1 MSENN
6 VENTSFKIDDVSEEK
21 SQFEIDNERR
31 AQLDKERLEKEHS
44 QESAEKGN
52 VVQEIQD
59 EEREQGQEQV
69 QEEEVV
75 HEEQPPIQI
84 SHKTQ
89 IVDNFF
95 DGPPPV
101 RNTPS
106 QNQQTQSANTQGGN
120 VQKNTKQQQNTADE
134 NSSTQ
139 EQSQNTSQNLQN
151 NTNVQEKKTNVSNNQ
166 HVQEAETEIK
176 VEAAQP
182 LPPIKV
188 PKHNTVIVDNNL
200 DMPRKKPAETN
211 ANKAQ
216 QNTANNTKPQE
227 QSQNVADTNQKVQ
240 AQKQVQDTA
249 TVKNAQNNAQQSQ
262 VNSQSQQAEVQA
274 TPPPIKL
281 PKHNTVIVDNNL
293 DMPRK
298 KVSPANAEGNK
309 ANTSE
314 NVQNKT
320 DNNVK
325 SETQNVSK
333 QKNTADSVSSQQ
345 NPLNAQGAQAST
357 NEVNAEEKIE
367 TPPPIKLPKHNSVI
381 VDNNLDMPRKKVSPA
396 NTEGNKANASEN
408 VQNKTDNNVKSDTQN
423 VSKQKN
429 TANSISSQQ
438 NSSNAQGAQAS
449 ANEVKIEEKAETPPP
464 IKLPKHN
471 TVIVDNNLDMPKK
484 KATVEKTDTKAE
496 TAVDNH
502 QNTTNNKKAQDQ
514 SQNVANADQNVQEQ
528 AQKQVQNVQ
537 EQSQKQAQ
545 DKVKVQNTQNNAKQ
559 SQVNTQSQQ
568 AEAQAVPPPI
578 KLPKRETVIVDN
590 NLDIESG
597 KKNKKNKKAE
607 KNAGKNAANN
617 KNVVKEA
624 EAKTAQQTAT
634 NDNKLN
640 KEAKTSELKVVETEK
655 TLQNKAVET
664 KGAKADIKQKEDNI
678 QNKAKDQDV
687 NAKVIVE
694 NAITQ
699 VEKPIFEELDK
710 KVPSF
715 NERDESNHIRRSQVT
730 PQSTSDIMSLISS
743 DMYAGFWIRC
753 VAFVIDA
760 SFVVCLMNI
769 AVYFDIESYI
779 PISIAIV
786 YMILFAFYSF
796 IFVYLFDGQSIGKML
811 TGIKVIE
818 ENGSKLGF
826 FTAFV
831 REFAG
836 KLIMIPLFLTFIFT
850 AFSYK
855 KHSIIDYLSDTCV
868 IKSKYQSLYDELMT
882 DTEEN

>member
-31 AQLDKERLEKEHS
+31 AQLEKERLEKGHS

-59 EEREQGQEQV
+59 EEHDQGQEQV

-84 SHKTQ
+84 SRKTQ

-106 QNQQTQSANTQGGN
+106 QNQKTQSANTQGSN
-120 VQKNTKQQQNTADE
+120 VQKNTNQQQNTADE

-166 HVQEAETEIK
+166 HVQEVETEIK

-200 DMPRKKPAETN
+200 VMPRKKPAETN

-227 QSQNVADTNQKVQ
+227 QSQNVADTNQNVQ
-240 AQKQVQDTA
+240 AQKHVQDTA
-249 TVKNAQNNAQQSQ
+249 TVKNAKNNAQQSQ
-262 VNSQSQQAEVQA
+262 VNSQNQQAEVQA

-333 QKNTADSVSSQQ
+333 QKNTANSVSSQQ
-345 NPLNAQGAQAST
+345 NPSNAQGAQAST
-357 NEVNAEEKIE
+357 NEVKTEEK
-367 TPPPIKLPKHNSVI
+367 V
-381 VDNNLDMPRKKVSPA
+381 
-396 NTEGNKANASEN
+396 
-408 VQNKTDNNVKSDTQN
+408 
-423 VSKQKN
+423 
-429 TANSISSQQ
+429 
-438 NSSNAQGAQAS
+438 
-449 ANEVKIEEKAETPPP
+449 ETPPP

-484 KATVEKTDTKAE
+484 KATVEKTDIKAE

-514 SQNVANADQNVQEQ
+514 SQNVANANQNVQEQ

-545 DKVKVQNTQNNAKQ
+545 DKATVQNTQNNAQQ
-559 SQVNTQSQQ
+559 SQVNSQSQQ

-694 NAITQ
+694 NATTQ

-715 NERDESNHIRRSQVT
+715 NERDDSNHIRRSQVA

-769 AVYFDIESYI
+769 AVYFNIESYI

>member
-31 AQLDKERLEKEHS
+31 AQLEKERLEKEHS

-75 HEEQPPIQI
+75 HEEHAPIQI

-106 QNQQTQSANTQGGN
+106 QNQKTQSANTQGSN
-120 VQKNTKQQQNTADE
+120 VQKNTNQQQNTADE

-166 HVQEAETEIK
+166 HVQESETEIK

-227 QSQNVADTNQKVQ
+227 QSQNVANTNQNVQ

-262 VNSQSQQAEVQA
+262 VNSQNQQAEVQA

-281 PKHNTVIVDNNL
+281 PKHNSVIVDNNL

-333 QKNTADSVSSQQ
+333 QKNTANSVSLQQ
-345 NPLNAQGAQAST
+345 NPSNAQGAQAST
-357 NEVNAEEKIE
+357 NEVKTEEK
-367 TPPPIKLPKHNSVI
+367 V
-381 VDNNLDMPRKKVSPA
+381 
-396 NTEGNKANASEN
+396 
-408 VQNKTDNNVKSDTQN
+408 
-423 VSKQKN
+423 
-429 TANSISSQQ
+429 
-438 NSSNAQGAQAS
+438 
-449 ANEVKIEEKAETPPP
+449 ETPPP

-484 KATVEKTDTKAE
+484 KATVEKTDIKAE
-496 TAVDNH
+496 TAVDNQ

-537 EQSQKQAQ
+537 EQSQKQSQ
-545 DKVKVQNTQNNAKQ
+545 DKATVQNTQNNAQQ
-559 SQVNTQSQQ
+559 SQVNSQSQQ
-568 AEAQAVPPPI
+568 AEVQAPQQPPI

-607 KNAGKNAANN
+607 KNAGKNVANN

-624 EAKTAQQTAT
+624 EAKKAQQTAT

-640 KEAKTSELKVVETEK
+640 KEVKTSELKVVEAEK

-694 NAITQ
+694 NATTQ
-699 VEKPIFEELDK
+699 VERPIFDEPDK

-715 NERDESNHIRRSQVT
+715 NEGDDSNHIRRSQVA
-730 PQSTSDIMSLISS
+730 PQSTSDIMRLISS

>member
-31 AQLDKERLEKEHS
+31 AQLEKERLEKEHS

-52 VVQEIQD
+52 VVQEIQN
-59 EEREQGQEQV
+59 EERDQGQEQV
-69 QEEEVV
+69 QEEEAV

-106 QNQQTQSANTQGGN
+106 QNQKTQSANTQGSN
-120 VQKNTKQQQNTADE
+120 VQKNTNQQQNTADE

-227 QSQNVADTNQKVQ
+227 QSQNVADTNQNVQ
-240 AQKQVQDTA
+240 AQKHVQDTA

-262 VNSQSQQAEVQA
+262 VNSQNQQAEVQA

-281 PKHNTVIVDNNL
+281 PKHNSVIVDNNL

-325 SETQNVSK
+325 SEKQNVSE
-333 QKNTADSVSSQQ
+333 QKNTANSVSLQQ
-345 NPLNAQGAQAST
+345 NPSNAQGAQAST
-357 NEVNAEEKIE
+357 NEVKTEEK
-367 TPPPIKLPKHNSVI
+367 V
-381 VDNNLDMPRKKVSPA
+381 
-396 NTEGNKANASEN
+396 
-408 VQNKTDNNVKSDTQN
+408 
-423 VSKQKN
+423 
-429 TANSISSQQ
+429 
-438 NSSNAQGAQAS
+438 
-449 ANEVKIEEKAETPPP
+449 ETPPP

-484 KATVEKTDTKAE
+484 KATVEKTDIKAE
-496 TAVDNH
+496 IAVDNH

-514 SQNVANADQNVQEQ
+514 SQNVANANQNVQEQ

-545 DKVKVQNTQNNAKQ
+545 DKAKVQNTQNNAQQ

-694 NAITQ
+694 NATTQ
-699 VEKPIFEELDK
+699 VEKPIFDEPDK

-715 NERDESNHIRRSQVT
+715 NEGDDSNHIRRSQVA

>member
-31 AQLDKERLEKEHS
+31 AQLEKERLEKGHS

-59 EEREQGQEQV
+59 EEHDQGQEQV

-84 SHKTQ
+84 SRKTQ

-106 QNQQTQSANTQGGN
+106 QNQKTQSANTQGSN
-120 VQKNTKQQQNTADE
+120 VQKNTNQQQNTADE

-166 HVQEAETEIK
+166 HVQEVETEIK

-227 QSQNVADTNQKVQ
+227 QSQNVADTNQNVQ
-240 AQKQVQDTA
+240 AQKHVQDTA
-249 TVKNAQNNAQQSQ
+249 TVKNAKNNAQQSQ
-262 VNSQSQQAEVQA
+262 VNSQNQQAEVQA

-333 QKNTADSVSSQQ
+333 QKNTANSVSSQQ
-345 NPLNAQGAQAST
+345 NPSNAQGAQAST
-357 NEVNAEEKIE
+357 NEVKTEEK
-367 TPPPIKLPKHNSVI
+367 V
-381 VDNNLDMPRKKVSPA
+381 
-396 NTEGNKANASEN
+396 
-408 VQNKTDNNVKSDTQN
+408 
-423 VSKQKN
+423 
-429 TANSISSQQ
+429 
-438 NSSNAQGAQAS
+438 
-449 ANEVKIEEKAETPPP
+449 ETPPP

-484 KATVEKTDTKAE
+484 KATVEKTDIKAE

-514 SQNVANADQNVQEQ
+514 SQNVANANQNVQEQ

-545 DKVKVQNTQNNAKQ
+545 DKATVQNTQNNAQQ
-559 SQVNTQSQQ
+559 SQVNSQSQQ

-694 NAITQ
+694 NATTQ

-715 NERDESNHIRRSQVT
+715 NEGDDSNHIRRSQVA

-796 IFVYLFDGQSIGKML
+796 IFAYLFDGQSIGKML

>member
-31 AQLDKERLEKEHS
+31 AQLEKERLEKEHS

-59 EEREQGQEQV
+59 EEHDQGQEQV
-69 QEEEVV
+69 QEEEAV

-106 QNQQTQSANTQGGN
+106 QNQQAQSANTQGSN
-120 VQKNTKQQQNTADE
+120 VQKNTNQQQNTADE

-200 DMPRKKPAETN
+200 DMPRKKTAETN

-227 QSQNVADTNQKVQ
+227 QSQNVADTNQNVQ
-240 AQKQVQDTA
+240 AQKHAQDTA

-298 KVSPANAEGNK
+298 KVNPANAEGNK

-320 DNNVK
+320 DNNDK
-325 SETQNVSK
+325 SEKQNVSE
-333 QKNTADSVSSQQ
+333 QKNTANSVSSQQ
-345 NPLNAQGAQAST
+345 SPSNTQGAQAST
-357 NEVNAEEKIE
+357 NEVKTEEKI
-367 TPPPIKLPKHNSVI
+367 
-381 VDNNLDMPRKKVSPA
+381 
-396 NTEGNKANASEN
+396 
-408 VQNKTDNNVKSDTQN
+408 
-423 VSKQKN
+423 
-429 TANSISSQQ
+429 
-438 NSSNAQGAQAS
+438 
-449 ANEVKIEEKAETPPP
+449 ETPPP

-471 TVIVDNNLDMPKK
+471 TVIVDNNLDIPKK
-484 KATVEKTDTKAE
+484 KATVEKTDIKAE
-496 TAVDNH
+496 TAVDTH

-514 SQNVANADQNVQEQ
+514 SQNVANANQNVQEQ

-597 KKNKKNKKAE
+597 KKSKKNKKAE

-640 KEAKTSELKVVETEK
+640 KEAKTLELKVVETEK

-694 NAITQ
+694 NATTQ

-715 NERDESNHIRRSQVT
+715 NEGDESNHIRRSQVA

-760 SFVVCLMNI
+760 SFVVFLMNI
-769 AVYFDIESYI
+769 AVYFNIESYI

-818 ENGSKLGF
+818 ENGSKIGF

>member
-44 QESAEKGN
+44 QESAEKSN

-59 EEREQGQEQV
+59 EEHDQGQEQV

-106 QNQQTQSANTQGGN
+106 QNQKTQSANTQGSN
-120 VQKNTKQQQNTADE
+120 VQKNTNQQQNTADE

-166 HVQEAETEIK
+166 HVQEVETEIK

-188 PKHNTVIVDNNL
+188 PKHNTVIDDNNL

-227 QSQNVADTNQKVQ
+227 QSQNITDTNQKVQ

-293 DMPRK
+293 DLPRK

-333 QKNTADSVSSQQ
+333 QKNTVNSVSSQQ
-345 NPLNAQGAQAST
+345 NPSNAQGAQAST
-357 NEVNAEEKIE
+357 NEVKTEEK
-367 TPPPIKLPKHNSVI
+367 V
-381 VDNNLDMPRKKVSPA
+381 
-396 NTEGNKANASEN
+396 
-408 VQNKTDNNVKSDTQN
+408 
-423 VSKQKN
+423 
-429 TANSISSQQ
+429 
-438 NSSNAQGAQAS
+438 
-449 ANEVKIEEKAETPPP
+449 ETPPP

-484 KATVEKTDTKAE
+484 KATVEKTNIKAE
-496 TAVDNH
+496 IAVDNH

-514 SQNVANADQNVQEQ
+514 SQNVANANQNVQEQ

-655 TLQNKAVET
+655 TLQNKAVKT

-694 NAITQ
+694 NATTQ

-715 NERDESNHIRRSQVT
+715 NERDESNHIRRSQVA

-769 AVYFDIESYI
+769 AVYFNIESYI

>member
-31 AQLDKERLEKEHS
+31 AQLEKERLEKEHS
-44 QESAEKGN
+44 QESAEKSN

-59 EEREQGQEQV
+59 EEHDQGQEQV

-106 QNQQTQSANTQGGN
+106 KNQQAQSANTQGSN
-120 VQKNTKQQQNTADE
+120 VQKNTNQQQNTADE

-200 DMPRKKPAETN
+200 DMPRKKTAETN

-227 QSQNVADTNQKVQ
+227 QSQNVADTNQNVQ
-240 AQKQVQDTA
+240 AQKHVQDKA

-262 VNSQSQQAEVQA
+262 VNSQNQQAEVQA
-274 TPPPIKL
+274 TPPPIRL
-281 PKHNTVIVDNNL
+281 PKHNSVIVDNNL

-333 QKNTADSVSSQQ
+333 QKNTANSVSSQQ
-345 NPLNAQGAQAST
+345 NPSNAQVAQAST
-357 NEVNAEEKIE
+357 NEVKTEEK
-367 TPPPIKLPKHNSVI
+367 V
-381 VDNNLDMPRKKVSPA
+381 
-396 NTEGNKANASEN
+396 
-408 VQNKTDNNVKSDTQN
+408 
-423 VSKQKN
+423 
-429 TANSISSQQ
+429 
-438 NSSNAQGAQAS
+438 
-449 ANEVKIEEKAETPPP
+449 ETPPP

-484 KATVEKTDTKAE
+484 KATVEKTDIKAE
-496 TAVDNH
+496 IAVDNH

-514 SQNVANADQNVQEQ
+514 SQNVANANQNVQEQ

-545 DKVKVQNTQNNAKQ
+545 DKVKIQNTQNNAKQ

-568 AEAQAVPPPI
+568 AEAQVVPPPI

-694 NAITQ
+694 NATTQ

-715 NERDESNHIRRSQVT
+715 NEGDESNHIRRSQVA

-868 IKSKYQSLYDELMT
+868 IKSKYQSLFDELMT

>member
-31 AQLDKERLEKEHS
+31 AQLEKERLEKEHS
-44 QESAEKGN
+44 QESAEKSN

-59 EEREQGQEQV
+59 EEHDQGQEQV

-106 QNQQTQSANTQGGN
+106 KNQQAQSANTQGSN
-120 VQKNTKQQQNTADE
+120 VQKNTNQQQNTADE

-200 DMPRKKPAETN
+200 DMPRKKTAETN

-227 QSQNVADTNQKVQ
+227 QSQNVADTNQNVQ
-240 AQKQVQDTA
+240 AQKHVQDKA

-262 VNSQSQQAEVQA
+262 VNSQNQQAEVQA
-274 TPPPIKL
+274 TPPPIRL
-281 PKHNTVIVDNNL
+281 PKHNSVIVDNNL

-333 QKNTADSVSSQQ
+333 QKNTANSVSSQQ
-345 NPLNAQGAQAST
+345 NPSNAQVAQAST
-357 NEVNAEEKIE
+357 NEVKTEEK
-367 TPPPIKLPKHNSVI
+367 V
-381 VDNNLDMPRKKVSPA
+381 
-396 NTEGNKANASEN
+396 
-408 VQNKTDNNVKSDTQN
+408 
-423 VSKQKN
+423 
-429 TANSISSQQ
+429 
-438 NSSNAQGAQAS
+438 
-449 ANEVKIEEKAETPPP
+449 ETPPP

-484 KATVEKTDTKAE
+484 KATVEKTDIKAE
-496 TAVDNH
+496 IAVDNH

-514 SQNVANADQNVQEQ
+514 SQNVANANHNVQEQ

-545 DKVKVQNTQNNAKQ
+545 DKVKIQNTQNNAKQ

-568 AEAQAVPPPI
+568 AEAQVVPPPI

-694 NAITQ
+694 NATTQ

-715 NERDESNHIRRSQVT
+715 NEGDESNHIRRSQVA

-868 IKSKYQSLYDELMT
+868 IKSKYQSLFDELMT

>member
-21 SQFEIDNERR
+21 SQFEINNERR

-44 QESAEKGN
+44 QESAEKSN

-59 EEREQGQEQV
+59 EEHDQGQEQV

-106 QNQQTQSANTQGGN
+106 QNQKTQSANTQGSN
-120 VQKNTKQQQNTADE
+120 VQKNTNQQQKTADE

-166 HVQEAETEIK
+166 HVQEVETEIK

-227 QSQNVADTNQKVQ
+227 QSQNVADTNQNVQ
-240 AQKQVQDTA
+240 AQKHTQDTA

-262 VNSQSQQAEVQA
+262 VKSQNQQAEVQA

-325 SETQNVSK
+325 SEKQNVSK

-345 NPLNAQGAQAST
+345 NPSNAQGAQAST
-357 NEVNAEEKIE
+357 NEVK
-367 TPPPIKLPKHNSVI
+367 
-381 VDNNLDMPRKKVSPA
+381 
-396 NTEGNKANASEN
+396 TEEN
-408 VQNKTDNNVKSDTQN
+408 V
-423 VSKQKN
+423 
-429 TANSISSQQ
+429 
-438 NSSNAQGAQAS
+438 
-449 ANEVKIEEKAETPPP
+449 ETPPP

-484 KATVEKTDTKAE
+484 KATVEKTDIKAE

-537 EQSQKQAQ
+537 EQSQKQEQ
-545 DKVKVQNTQNNAKQ
+545 DKAKVQNTQNNAQQ

-607 KNAGKNAANN
+607 KNAGKNVANN

-624 EAKTAQQTAT
+624 EAKKAQQTAT

-640 KEAKTSELKVVETEK
+640 KEVKTSELKVVEAEK
-655 TLQNKAVET
+655 TLQNKAIET

-694 NAITQ
+694 NATTQ
-699 VEKPIFEELDK
+699 VEKPIFDEPDK

-715 NERDESNHIRRSQVT
+715 NEGDDSNHIRRSQVA

>member
-21 SQFEIDNERR
+21 SQFEINNERR

-44 QESAEKGN
+44 QESAEKSN

-59 EEREQGQEQV
+59 EEHDQGQEQV

-106 QNQQTQSANTQGGN
+106 QNQKTQSANTQGSN
-120 VQKNTKQQQNTADE
+120 VQKNTNQQQKTADE

-166 HVQEAETEIK
+166 HVQEVETEIK

-227 QSQNVADTNQKVQ
+227 QSQNVADTNQNVQ
-240 AQKQVQDTA
+240 AQKHTQDTA

-262 VNSQSQQAEVQA
+262 VKSQNQQAEVQA

-333 QKNTADSVSSQQ
+333 QKNTANSVSSQQ
-345 NPLNAQGAQAST
+345 NPSNAQGAQAST
-357 NEVNAEEKIE
+357 NEVK
-367 TPPPIKLPKHNSVI
+367 
-381 VDNNLDMPRKKVSPA
+381 
-396 NTEGNKANASEN
+396 TEEN
-408 VQNKTDNNVKSDTQN
+408 V
-423 VSKQKN
+423 
-429 TANSISSQQ
+429 
-438 NSSNAQGAQAS
+438 
-449 ANEVKIEEKAETPPP
+449 ETPPP

-484 KATVEKTDTKAE
+484 KATVEKTDIKAE

-537 EQSQKQAQ
+537 EQSQKQEQ
-545 DKVKVQNTQNNAKQ
+545 DKAKVQNTQNNAQQ

-607 KNAGKNAANN
+607 KNAGKNVANN

-624 EAKTAQQTAT
+624 EAKKAQQTAT

-640 KEAKTSELKVVETEK
+640 KEVKTSELKVVEAEK
-655 TLQNKAVET
+655 TLQNKAIET

-694 NAITQ
+694 NATTQ
-699 VEKPIFEELDK
+699 VEKPIFDEPDK

-715 NERDESNHIRRSQVT
+715 NEGDDSNHIRRSQVA

>member
-44 QESAEKGN
+44 QESAEKSN

-59 EEREQGQEQV
+59 EEHDQGQEQV

-106 QNQQTQSANTQGGN
+106 QNQKTQSANTQGSN
-120 VQKNTKQQQNTADE
+120 VQKNTNQQQNTADE

-166 HVQEAETEIK
+166 HVQEVETEIK

-182 LPPIKV
+182 VPPIKV

-227 QSQNVADTNQKVQ
+227 QSQNVADTNQNVQ
-240 AQKQVQDTA
+240 AQKHVQDTA

-262 VNSQSQQAEVQA
+262 VNSQNQQAEVQA

-325 SETQNVSK
+325 SEKQNVSE
-333 QKNTADSVSSQQ
+333 QKNTANSVSSQQ
-345 NPLNAQGAQAST
+345 NSSNAQGAQAYT
-357 NEVNAEEKIE
+357 NEVKTEEKTE

-381 VDNNLDMPRKKVSPA
+381 VDNNLDMPRKK
-396 NTEGNKANASEN
+396 
-408 VQNKTDNNVKSDTQN
+408 
-423 VSKQKN
+423 
-429 TANSISSQQ
+429 
-438 NSSNAQGAQAS
+438 
-449 ANEVKIEEKAETPPP
+449 
-464 IKLPKHN
+464 
-471 TVIVDNNLDMPKK
+471 
-484 KATVEKTDTKAE
+484 ATVEKTDIKAE
-496 TAVDNH
+496 IAVDNH

-514 SQNVANADQNVQEQ
+514 SQNVANANQNVQEQ

-545 DKVKVQNTQNNAKQ
+545 DKATVQNTQNNAQQ

-634 NDNKLN
+634 NDNKLS
-640 KEAKTSELKVVETEK
+640 KEAKTSELKVVEAEK

-694 NAITQ
+694 NATTQ
-699 VEKPIFEELDK
+699 VERPIFDEPDK
-710 KVPSF
+710 KAPSF
-715 NERDESNHIRRSQVT
+715 NEGDESNHIRRSQVA
-730 PQSTSDIMSLISS
+730 PQSTSDIMNLISS

-760 SFVVCLMNI
+760 SFVGCLMNI
-769 AVYFDIESYI
+769 AVYFNIESYI

-796 IFVYLFDGQSIGKML
+796 IFIYLFDGQSIGKML

-818 ENGSKLGF
+818 KNGSKLGF

>member
-6 VENTSFKIDDVSEEK
+6 VENTSFKMDDVSEEK

-31 AQLDKERLEKEHS
+31 AQLEKERLEKGHS

-59 EEREQGQEQV
+59 EEHDQGQEQV

-84 SHKTQ
+84 SRKTQ

-106 QNQQTQSANTQGGN
+106 QNQKTQSANTQGSN
-120 VQKNTKQQQNTADE
+120 VQKNTNQQQNTADE

-166 HVQEAETEIK
+166 HVQEVETEIK

-200 DMPRKKPAETN
+200 VMPRKKPAETN

-227 QSQNVADTNQKVQ
+227 QSQNVADTNQNVQ
-240 AQKQVQDTA
+240 AQKHVQDTA
-249 TVKNAQNNAQQSQ
+249 TVKNAKNNAQQSQ
-262 VNSQSQQAEVQA
+262 VNSQNQQAEVQA

-333 QKNTADSVSSQQ
+333 QKNTANSVSSQQ
-345 NPLNAQGAQAST
+345 NPSNAQGAQAST
-357 NEVNAEEKIE
+357 NEVKTEEK
-367 TPPPIKLPKHNSVI
+367 V
-381 VDNNLDMPRKKVSPA
+381 
-396 NTEGNKANASEN
+396 
-408 VQNKTDNNVKSDTQN
+408 
-423 VSKQKN
+423 
-429 TANSISSQQ
+429 
-438 NSSNAQGAQAS
+438 
-449 ANEVKIEEKAETPPP
+449 ETPPP

-484 KATVEKTDTKAE
+484 KATVEKTDIKAE

-514 SQNVANADQNVQEQ
+514 SQNVANANQNVQEQ

-545 DKVKVQNTQNNAKQ
+545 DKATVQNTQNNAQQ
-559 SQVNTQSQQ
+559 SQVNSQSQQ

-694 NAITQ
+694 NATTQ

-715 NERDESNHIRRSQVT
+715 NERDDSNHIRRSQVA

-769 AVYFDIESYI
+769 AVYFNIESYI

>member
-31 AQLDKERLEKEHS
+31 AQLEKERLEKEHS

-59 EEREQGQEQV
+59 EEHDQGQEQV

-101 RNTPS
+101 RNTQS
-106 QNQQTQSANTQGGN
+106 QNQKTQSANTQGSN
-120 VQKNTKQQQNTADE
+120 VQKNTNQQQNTADE

-166 HVQEAETEIK
+166 HVQEVETEVK

-227 QSQNVADTNQKVQ
+227 QSQNVADTNQNVQ
-240 AQKQVQDTA
+240 AQKHVQDTA

-262 VNSQSQQAEVQA
+262 VNSQNQQADVQA

-309 ANTSE
+309 ANTNE

-325 SETQNVSK
+325 SEKQNVS
-333 QKNTADSVSSQQ
+333 
-345 NPLNAQGAQAST
+345 
-357 NEVNAEEKIE
+357 E
-367 TPPPIKLPKHNSVI
+367 
-381 VDNNLDMPRKKVSPA
+381 
-396 NTEGNKANASEN
+396 
-408 VQNKTDNNVKSDTQN
+408 
-423 VSKQKN
+423 QKN
-429 TANSISSQQ
+429 TANSVSSQQ

-449 ANEVKIEEKAETPPP
+449 ANEVKTEEKAETPPP

-484 KATVEKTDTKAE
+484 KATVEKTDIKAE

-545 DKVKVQNTQNNAKQ
+545 DKATVQNTQNNAQQ
-559 SQVNTQSQQ
+559 SQVNSQSQQ

-624 EAKTAQQTAT
+624 EAKTTQQTAT

-640 KEAKTSELKVVETEK
+640 KEAKTSELKVVEAEK

-664 KGAKADIKQKEDNI
+664 KGAKTDIKQKEDNI

-694 NAITQ
+694 NATTQ

-715 NERDESNHIRRSQVT
+715 NERDESNHIRRSQVA

-769 AVYFDIESYI
+769 AVYFNIESYI

>member
-31 AQLDKERLEKEHS
+31 AQLEKECLEKEHF

-106 QNQQTQSANTQGGN
+106 QNQKTQSANTQGSN
-120 VQKNTKQQQNTADE
+120 VQKNTNQQQNTADE

-166 HVQEAETEIK
+166 HVQEVETEIK

-227 QSQNVADTNQKVQ
+227 QSQNVADTNQNVQ
-240 AQKQVQDTA
+240 AQKHVQDTA

-262 VNSQSQQAEVQA
+262 VNSQNQQAEVQA

-325 SETQNVSK
+325 SEKQNVSK
-333 QKNTADSVSSQQ
+333 QKNTANSVSSQQ
-345 NPLNAQGAQAST
+345 NPSNAQGAQAST
-357 NEVNAEEKIE
+357 NEVKTEEK
-367 TPPPIKLPKHNSVI
+367 V
-381 VDNNLDMPRKKVSPA
+381 
-396 NTEGNKANASEN
+396 
-408 VQNKTDNNVKSDTQN
+408 
-423 VSKQKN
+423 
-429 TANSISSQQ
+429 
-438 NSSNAQGAQAS
+438 
-449 ANEVKIEEKAETPPP
+449 ETPPP

-484 KATVEKTDTKAE
+484 KATVEKTDIKAE

-514 SQNVANADQNVQEQ
+514 SQNVANANQNVQEQ

-545 DKVKVQNTQNNAKQ
+545 DKATVQNTQNNAQQ
-559 SQVNTQSQQ
+559 SQVNSQSQQ
-568 AEAQAVPPPI
+568 AEVQAPPPI

-607 KNAGKNAANN
+607 KNAGKNVANN

-624 EAKTAQQTAT
+624 EAKKAQQTAT

-640 KEAKTSELKVVETEK
+640 KEVKTSELKVVETEK
-655 TLQNKAVET
+655 TLQNKAVKT

-694 NAITQ
+694 NATTQ

-715 NERDESNHIRRSQVT
+715 NEGDESNHIRRSQVA

-760 SFVVCLMNI
+760 SFVVCMMNI
-769 AVYFDIESYI
+769 AVYFNIESYI

>member
-44 QESAEKGN
+44 QESAEKSN

-59 EEREQGQEQV
+59 EEHDQGQEQV

-106 QNQQTQSANTQGGN
+106 QNQKTQSANTQGSN
-120 VQKNTKQQQNTADE
+120 VQKNTNQQQNTADE

-166 HVQEAETEIK
+166 HVQEVETEIK

-182 LPPIKV
+182 VPPIKV

-227 QSQNVADTNQKVQ
+227 QSQNVADTNQNVQ
-240 AQKQVQDTA
+240 AQKHVQDTA

-262 VNSQSQQAEVQA
+262 VNSQNQQAEVQA

-325 SETQNVSK
+325 SEKQNVS
-333 QKNTADSVSSQQ
+333 
-345 NPLNAQGAQAST
+345 
-357 NEVNAEEKIE
+357 E
-367 TPPPIKLPKHNSVI
+367 
-381 VDNNLDMPRKKVSPA
+381 
-396 NTEGNKANASEN
+396 
-408 VQNKTDNNVKSDTQN
+408 
-423 VSKQKN
+423 QKN
-429 TANSISSQQ
+429 TANSVSSQQ
-438 NSSNAQGAQAS
+438 NSSNAQGAQAYT
-449 ANEVKIEEKAETPPP
+449 NEVKTEEKTETPPP

-484 KATVEKTDTKAE
+484 KATVEKTDIKAE
-496 TAVDNH
+496 IAVDNH

-514 SQNVANADQNVQEQ
+514 SQNVANANQNVQEQ

-545 DKVKVQNTQNNAKQ
+545 DKATVQNTQNNAQQ

-634 NDNKLN
+634 NDNKLS
-640 KEAKTSELKVVETEK
+640 KEAKTSELKVVEAEK

-694 NAITQ
+694 NATTQ
-699 VEKPIFEELDK
+699 VERPIFDEPDK
-710 KVPSF
+710 KAPSF
-715 NERDESNHIRRSQVT
+715 NEGDESNHIRRSQVA
-730 PQSTSDIMSLISS
+730 PQSTSDIMNLISS

-760 SFVVCLMNI
+760 SFVGCLMNI
-769 AVYFDIESYI
+769 AVYFNIESYI

-796 IFVYLFDGQSIGKML
+796 IFIYLFDGQSIGKML

-818 ENGSKLGF
+818 KNGSKLGF

>member
-21 SQFEIDNERR
+21 PQFEIDNERR
-31 AQLDKERLEKEHS
+31 AKLEKERLEKEHS

-75 HEEQPPIQI
+75 HEEHAPIQI

-106 QNQQTQSANTQGGN
+106 QNQKTQSANTQGSN
-120 VQKNTKQQQNTADE
+120 VQKNTNQQQNTADE

-166 HVQEAETEIK
+166 HVQESETEIK

-227 QSQNVADTNQKVQ
+227 QSQNVADTNQNVQ
-240 AQKQVQDTA
+240 AQKHVQDKA

-262 VNSQSQQAEVQA
+262 VNSQNQQAEVQA

-325 SETQNVSK
+325 SEKQNVSK
-333 QKNTADSVSSQQ
+333 QKNTANSVSSQQ
-345 NPLNAQGAQAST
+345 NPSNAQGAQAST
-357 NEVNAEEKIE
+357 NEVKTEEK
-367 TPPPIKLPKHNSVI
+367 V
-381 VDNNLDMPRKKVSPA
+381 
-396 NTEGNKANASEN
+396 
-408 VQNKTDNNVKSDTQN
+408 
-423 VSKQKN
+423 
-429 TANSISSQQ
+429 
-438 NSSNAQGAQAS
+438 
-449 ANEVKIEEKAETPPP
+449 ETPPP

-484 KATVEKTDTKAE
+484 KATVEKTDIKAE
-496 TAVDNH
+496 IAVDNH

-514 SQNVANADQNVQEQ
+514 SQNVANANQNVQEQ

-545 DKVKVQNTQNNAKQ
+545 DKATVQNTQNNAQQ

-694 NAITQ
+694 NATTQ
-699 VEKPIFEELDK
+699 VERPIFDEPDK

-715 NERDESNHIRRSQVT
+715 NEGDDSNHIRRSQVA
-730 PQSTSDIMSLISS
+730 PQSTSDIMNLISS

-769 AVYFDIESYI
+769 AVYFNIESYI

>member
-31 AQLDKERLEKEHS
+31 AQLEKECLEKEHF

-120 VQKNTKQQQNTADE
+120 VQKNTKQQQKTADE

-176 VEAAQP
+176 VEAVQP

-227 QSQNVADTNQKVQ
+227 QSQNVTNTNQNILS
-240 AQKQVQDTA
+240 QKQVQDTA

-333 QKNTADSVSSQQ
+333 QKNTANSVSSQQ
-345 NPLNAQGAQAST
+345 NPSNAQGAQAST
-357 NEVNAEEKIE
+357 NEVKTEEKVE
-367 TPPPIKLPKHNSVI
+367 TPPPIRLPKHNS
-381 VDNNLDMPRKKVSPA
+381 
-396 NTEGNKANASEN
+396 
-408 VQNKTDNNVKSDTQN
+408 
-423 VSKQKN
+423 
-429 TANSISSQQ
+429 
-438 NSSNAQGAQAS
+438 
-449 ANEVKIEEKAETPPP
+449 
-464 IKLPKHN
+464 
-471 TVIVDNNLDMPKK
+471 VIVDNNLDMPKK
-484 KATVEKTDTKAE
+484 KATVEKTDIKAE
-496 TAVDNH
+496 TAVDTH

-514 SQNVANADQNVQEQ
+514 SQNVANANQNVQEQ

-537 EQSQKQAQ
+537 EQSQKQTQ

-694 NAITQ
+694 NATTQ
-699 VEKPIFEELDK
+699 VEKPIFDEPDK

-715 NERDESNHIRRSQVT
+715 NEGDDSNHIRRSQVA

-769 AVYFDIESYI
+769 AVYFNIESYI

>member
-44 QESAEKGN
+44 QESAEKNN

-59 EEREQGQEQV
+59 EEHDQGQEQV

-106 QNQQTQSANTQGGN
+106 QNQKTQSANTQGGN
-120 VQKNTKQQQNTADE
+120 VQKNTNQQQNTADE

-166 HVQEAETEIK
+166 HVQESETEIK

-216 QNTANNTKPQE
+216 QNTANNTKSQE
-227 QSQNVADTNQKVQ
+227 QSQNVADTNQNVQ
-240 AQKQVQDTA
+240 AQKHVQDKA

-262 VNSQSQQAEVQA
+262 VNSQNQQAEVQA
-274 TPPPIKL
+274 PPPPIKL

-333 QKNTADSVSSQQ
+333 QKNTANSVSSQQ
-345 NPLNAQGAQAST
+345 NPSNAQGAQAST
-357 NEVNAEEKIE
+357 NEVKTEEKVE

-381 VDNNLDMPRKKVSPA
+381 VDNNLDMP
-396 NTEGNKANASEN
+396 
-408 VQNKTDNNVKSDTQN
+408 
-423 VSKQKN
+423 
-429 TANSISSQQ
+429 
-438 NSSNAQGAQAS
+438 
-449 ANEVKIEEKAETPPP
+449 
-464 IKLPKHN
+464 
-471 TVIVDNNLDMPKK
+471 KK
-484 KATVEKTDTKAE
+484 KATVEKTDIKAE
-496 TAVDNH
+496 TAVDTH

-514 SQNVANADQNVQEQ
+514 SQNVANANQNVQEQ

-655 TLQNKAVET
+655 TLQNKTVET

-694 NAITQ
+694 NATTQ

-715 NERDESNHIRRSQVT
+715 NERDESNHIRRSQVA

-769 AVYFDIESYI
+769 AVYFNIESYI
-779 PISIAIV
+779 SISIAIV

>member
-31 AQLDKERLEKEHS
+31 AQLEKERLEKEHS

-75 HEEQPPIQI
+75 HEEHAPIQI

-106 QNQQTQSANTQGGN
+106 QDQKTQSANTQGSN
-120 VQKNTKQQQNTADE
+120 VQKNTNQQQNTADE

-139 EQSQNTSQNLQN
+139 EQSQNTSQNSQN
-151 NTNVQEKKTNVSNNQ
+151 NTNVQEKKTNVSNYQ
-166 HVQEAETEIK
+166 HVQESETEIK

-227 QSQNVADTNQKVQ
+227 QSQNVADTNQNVQ
-240 AQKQVQDTA
+240 AQKHSQDTA

-262 VNSQSQQAEVQA
+262 VNSQNQQAEVQA

-309 ANTSE
+309 ANASE

-325 SETQNVSK
+325 SEKQNVSK
-333 QKNTADSVSSQQ
+333 QKNTANSVSSQQ
-345 NPLNAQGAQAST
+345 NPSNAQGAQAST
-357 NEVNAEEKIE
+357 NEVKTEEK
-367 TPPPIKLPKHNSVI
+367 V
-381 VDNNLDMPRKKVSPA
+381 
-396 NTEGNKANASEN
+396 
-408 VQNKTDNNVKSDTQN
+408 
-423 VSKQKN
+423 
-429 TANSISSQQ
+429 
-438 NSSNAQGAQAS
+438 
-449 ANEVKIEEKAETPPP
+449 ETPPP

-484 KATVEKTDTKAE
+484 KATVEKTDIKAE
-496 TAVDNH
+496 IAVDNH

-514 SQNVANADQNVQEQ
+514 SQNVANANQNVQEQ

-545 DKVKVQNTQNNAKQ
+545 DKATVQNTQNNAQQ

-617 KNVVKEA
+617 KNAVKEA
-624 EAKTAQQTAT
+624 EAKKAQQTAT

-640 KEAKTSELKVVETEK
+640 KEAKTSELKVVEAEK

-694 NAITQ
+694 NATTQ
-699 VEKPIFEELDK
+699 VERPIFDEPDK

-715 NERDESNHIRRSQVT
+715 NEGDDSNHIRRSQVA
-730 PQSTSDIMSLISS
+730 PQSTSDIMNLISS

-769 AVYFDIESYI
+769 AVYFNIESYI

-796 IFVYLFDGQSIGKML
+796 IFVYLFEGQSIGKML

-818 ENGSKLGF
+818 KNGSKLGF

>member
-31 AQLDKERLEKEHS
+31 AQLEKECLEKEHF

-106 QNQQTQSANTQGGN
+106 QNQKTQSANTQGSN
-120 VQKNTKQQQNTADE
+120 VQKNTNQQQNTADE

-166 HVQEAETEIK
+166 HVQEVETEIK

-227 QSQNVADTNQKVQ
+227 QSQNVADTNQNVQ
-240 AQKQVQDTA
+240 AQKHVQDTA

-262 VNSQSQQAEVQA
+262 VNSQNQQAEVQA

-333 QKNTADSVSSQQ
+333 QKNTANSVSSQQ
-345 NPLNAQGAQAST
+345 NPSNAQGAQAST
-357 NEVNAEEKIE
+357 NEVKTEEK
-367 TPPPIKLPKHNSVI
+367 V
-381 VDNNLDMPRKKVSPA
+381 
-396 NTEGNKANASEN
+396 
-408 VQNKTDNNVKSDTQN
+408 
-423 VSKQKN
+423 
-429 TANSISSQQ
+429 
-438 NSSNAQGAQAS
+438 
-449 ANEVKIEEKAETPPP
+449 ETPPP

-484 KATVEKTDTKAE
+484 KATVEKTDIKAE

-514 SQNVANADQNVQEQ
+514 SQNVANANQNVQEQ

-545 DKVKVQNTQNNAKQ
+545 DKATVQNTQNNAQQ
-559 SQVNTQSQQ
+559 SQVNSQSQQ
-568 AEAQAVPPPI
+568 AEVQAPPPI

-607 KNAGKNAANN
+607 KNAGKNVANN

-624 EAKTAQQTAT
+624 EAKKAQQTAT

-640 KEAKTSELKVVETEK
+640 KEVKTSELKVVETEK
-655 TLQNKAVET
+655 TLQNKAVKT

-694 NAITQ
+694 NATTQ

-715 NERDESNHIRRSQVT
+715 NEGDESNHIRRSQVA

-760 SFVVCLMNI
+760 SFVVCMMNI
-769 AVYFDIESYI
+769 AVYFNIESYI

>member
-1 MSENN
+1 
-6 VENTSFKIDDVSEEK
+6 VKTEEK
-21 SQFEIDNERR
+21 
-31 AQLDKERLEKEHS
+31 
-44 QESAEKGN
+44 
-52 VVQEIQD
+52 
-59 EEREQGQEQV
+59 
-69 QEEEVV
+69 
-75 HEEQPPIQI
+75 
-84 SHKTQ
+84 
-89 IVDNFF
+89 
-95 DGPPPV
+95 
-101 RNTPS
+101 
-106 QNQQTQSANTQGGN
+106 
-120 VQKNTKQQQNTADE
+120 
-134 NSSTQ
+134 
-139 EQSQNTSQNLQN
+139 
-151 NTNVQEKKTNVSNNQ
+151 
-166 HVQEAETEIK
+166 TE
-176 VEAAQP
+176 
-182 LPPIKV
+182 
-188 PKHNTVIVDNNL
+188 
-200 DMPRKKPAETN
+200 
-211 ANKAQ
+211 
-216 QNTANNTKPQE
+216 
-227 QSQNVADTNQKVQ
+227 
-240 AQKQVQDTA
+240 
-249 TVKNAQNNAQQSQ
+249 
-262 VNSQSQQAEVQA
+262 

-281 PKHNTVIVDNNL
+281 PKHNSVIVDNNL

-333 QKNTADSVSSQQ
+333 QKNTANSVSSQQ
-345 NPLNAQGAQAST
+345 NPSNAQGAQAST
-357 NEVNAEEKIE
+357 NEVKTEEK
-367 TPPPIKLPKHNSVI
+367 V
-381 VDNNLDMPRKKVSPA
+381 
-396 NTEGNKANASEN
+396 
-408 VQNKTDNNVKSDTQN
+408 
-423 VSKQKN
+423 
-429 TANSISSQQ
+429 
-438 NSSNAQGAQAS
+438 
-449 ANEVKIEEKAETPPP
+449 ETPPP

-484 KATVEKTDTKAE
+484 KATVEKTDIKAE
-496 TAVDNH
+496 IAVDNH

-514 SQNVANADQNVQEQ
+514 SQNVANANQNVQEQ

-545 DKVKVQNTQNNAKQ
+545 DKATVQNTQNNAQQ

-634 NDNKLN
+634 NDNKLS
-640 KEAKTSELKVVETEK
+640 KEAKTSELKVVEAEK

-694 NAITQ
+694 NATTQ
-699 VEKPIFEELDK
+699 VERPIFDEPDK
-710 KVPSF
+710 KAPSF
-715 NERDESNHIRRSQVT
+715 NEGDESNHIRRSQVA
-730 PQSTSDIMSLISS
+730 PQSTSDIMNLISS

-760 SFVVCLMNI
+760 SFVGCLMNI
-769 AVYFDIESYI
+769 AVYFNIESYI

-796 IFVYLFDGQSIGKML
+796 IFIYLFDGQSIGKML

-818 ENGSKLGF
+818 KNGSKLGF

>member
-31 AQLDKERLEKEHS
+31 AQLEKERLEKGHS

-59 EEREQGQEQV
+59 EEHDQGQEQV

-227 QSQNVADTNQKVQ
+227 QSQNVTDTNQKVQ

-333 QKNTADSVSSQQ
+333 QKNTANSVSSQQ
-345 NPLNAQGAQAST
+345 NPSNAQGAQAST
-357 NEVNAEEKIE
+357 NEVKTEENVE

-381 VDNNLDMPRKKVSPA
+381 VDNNLDMP
-396 NTEGNKANASEN
+396 
-408 VQNKTDNNVKSDTQN
+408 
-423 VSKQKN
+423 
-429 TANSISSQQ
+429 
-438 NSSNAQGAQAS
+438 
-449 ANEVKIEEKAETPPP
+449 
-464 IKLPKHN
+464 
-471 TVIVDNNLDMPKK
+471 KK
-484 KATVEKTDTKAE
+484 KATVEKTDIKAE
-496 TAVDNH
+496 TAVDTH

-514 SQNVANADQNVQEQ
+514 SQNVANANQNVQEQ

-678 QNKAKDQDV
+678 QNKAKDQDI

-694 NAITQ
+694 NATTQ

-715 NERDESNHIRRSQVT
+715 NERDDSNHIRRSQVA

-769 AVYFDIESYI
+769 AVYFNIESYI

>member
-44 QESAEKGN
+44 QESAEKSN

-59 EEREQGQEQV
+59 EEHYQGQEQV

-106 QNQQTQSANTQGGN
+106 QNQKTQSANTQGGN
-120 VQKNTKQQQNTADE
+120 VQKNTNQQQNTADE

-216 QNTANNTKPQE
+216 QNTANNTKSQE
-227 QSQNVADTNQKVQ
+227 QSQNVADTNQNVQ
-240 AQKQVQDTA
+240 AQKHAQDTA

-262 VNSQSQQAEVQA
+262 VNSQNQQAEVQA

-281 PKHNTVIVDNNL
+281 PKHNSVIVDNNL

-333 QKNTADSVSSQQ
+333 QKNTANSVSSQQ
-345 NPLNAQGAQAST
+345 NPSNAQGAQAST
-357 NEVNAEEKIE
+357 NEVKTEEK
-367 TPPPIKLPKHNSVI
+367 V
-381 VDNNLDMPRKKVSPA
+381 
-396 NTEGNKANASEN
+396 
-408 VQNKTDNNVKSDTQN
+408 
-423 VSKQKN
+423 
-429 TANSISSQQ
+429 
-438 NSSNAQGAQAS
+438 
-449 ANEVKIEEKAETPPP
+449 ETPPP

-484 KATVEKTDTKAE
+484 KATVEKTDIKAE

-537 EQSQKQAQ
+537 EQSQKQSQ
-545 DKVKVQNTQNNAKQ
+545 DKATVQNTQNNAQQ
-559 SQVNTQSQQ
+559 SQVNSQSQQ
-568 AEAQAVPPPI
+568 AEVQAPPPI

-607 KNAGKNAANN
+607 KNAGKNVANN

-624 EAKTAQQTAT
+624 EAKKAQQTAT

-640 KEAKTSELKVVETEK
+640 KEVKTSELKVVEAEK

-694 NAITQ
+694 NATTQ
-699 VEKPIFEELDK
+699 VEKPIFDEPDK

-715 NERDESNHIRRSQVT
+715 NEGDESNHIRRSQVA